1 MKRRIVI
8 WLSVFIF
15 IFVISGAIFWTMYTD
30 KGTRWVMETALR
42 SLPIEVRIEKI
53 SGTLAKALQMKG
65 VVVETE
71 DWQINVENINISYQ
85 PLYIVTGSI
94 AVKKLFIQ
102 DIVFKDKKPDVKEPF
117 DFTWPKIPVF
127 LSWIKVWIQ
136 HLEIDGFAYKDR
148 DINLKILDRVSTN
161 ITWFFGSLA
170 LDNLKVHLPLGKVEG
185 NIMACFDKPRL
196 FTHITMK
203 PDSKIPEMDSFVMTL
218 NLKEG
223 NDLEQM
229 SGPFHVIAMYR
240 QKKNIKAAGMLVM
253 NRNSFKFE
261 DLLISQEDRK
271 GKLLARGEIDFSS
284 GSPLMNADIN
294 FSDLDLARELK
305 FETLLSGT
313 VEVKSDFE
321 NYQCSYTLNN
331 SVSSWKEAKL
341 QGKMNINLDGLELFT
356 VGGKILNG
364 TIKGEAKASW
374 ADEDIVLSVFL
385 QARELDPAKII
396 PEWQGKIN
404 LNSEGKLK
412 WLKSEQ
418 PEGYVKV
425 DVLNSVLR
433 NKALTGNINA
443 KWSHGLLNIVKLAL
457 YGDGFGISASGT
469 VEERLNYLIR
479 VSDLSGL
486 LPGAEGRFAAEGWA
500 RWRKGQAGG
509 VFKAEGSAISAFGTK
524 IGSVNVET
532 LLNDNNADLIK
543 GKIRIRNITY
553 GPVKLNFFDALL
565 QGKVKAHDLLI
576 TAAGAEG
583 KLRLSSNGGYIDGQW
598 QGFIRSLSFQDSS
611 FRPLNLQEP
620 VAIKISPERIILNK
634 LSISGSSK
642 ERFDMDMNISLNP
655 LPGFVKIEWNEI
667 NMARG
672 NFLLPKTAVAGRTS
686 GVVDVR
692 WTGKNIVQIYTLT
705 KVDGVRIGGSVSVDA
720 TRGDAK
726 INWTERGLVASFD
739 VKTGTAGRV
748 EGKFTSNEPVTM
760 GLPETGNFETL
771 WSSLNVD
778 MIKPWLDPDFNLKG
792 LLNGKIKGRML
803 SGNRIEVS
811 GKTNLSQGGVIW
823 NGEEG
828 RIAIRIEKAD
838 MNLTWAEESVKGNLS
853 ILLLQRGQIKAE
865 FQIPVPA
872 RFPVKVNPGGNI
884 KVTASGNIQEKG
896 LLAAMFP
903 GMIGESQGQLSF
915 DCVTGGIWSIPDF
928 QGSIKLADVS
938 AYLYPAGIKVE
949 DITLEGQLKENFV
962 NISSMKLKSGEG
974 TMLGSAKIWVNN
986 WKIDHYEGK
995 IRGNRLQ
1002 TVYLPELRILTSP
1015 DLTFH
1020 GDMNN
1025 FVLRGSV
1032 VIPELLIQ
1040 RIMTEGTI
1048 SASDDV
1054 FIIDL
1059 PEKKKKTKKIGF
1071 DMKVNVVLG
1080 KEVSINMEGINAQL
1094 EGEVLLKAQDIDR
1107 IVASGQIK
1115 IAKGY
1120 YKNHGISLDITR
1132 GGVVFTGGP
1141 VEYANLDIL
1150 AVHKIKDI
1158 RRLNDVQVGVTITGT
1173 PRLPVVKLYS
1183 EPAMAD
1189 TDILSYIVLGK
1200 PLAAGTDSNQAGL
1213 LLKAASALLEKDESS
1228 GLQERLMNLV
1238 GIDTFDV
1245 QSTGN
1250 QISSSQVSSI
1260 QPKGISGQA
1269 PVASG
1274 SGSASNSV
1282 VTVGKYLSPQLY
1294 IAFGRSLFTDDYIA
1308 TARYSFLR
1316 NWEVEGSR
1324 KGTDSGIDLYYKIE
1338 FK

>member
-1 MKRRIVI
+1 MKRRII
-8 WLSVFIF
+8 TWLSVFIA
-15 IFVISGAIFWTMYTD
+15 ICIILGAIFWTLYTD
-30 KGTRWVMETALR
+30 RGTCWVMETILN
-42 SLPIEVRIEKI
+42 SLPIKVRIEKI
-53 SGTLAKALQMKG
+53 SGTLANTLQMEG
-65 VVVETE
+65 ITVETT
-71 DWQINVENINISYQ
+71 DWEINADNMNISYQ
-85 PLYIVTGSI
+85 PLYMITGSI
-94 AVKKLFIQ
+94 AVKKILIQ
-102 DIVFKDKKPDVKEPF
+102 NIVFKDKKPDIKEPF
-117 DFTWPKIPVF
+117 DFTWPKIPAF
-127 LSWIKVWIQ
+127 LSWVKGWIQ
-136 HLEIDGFAYKDR
+136 HLEINGFVYR
-148 DINLKILDRVSTN
+148 DKEMSLKILDRVSAN

-170 LDNLKVHLPLGKVEG
+170 LNNFKVHLPLGDIEG
-185 NIMACFDKPRL
+185 NIGTSFDKPSL
-196 FTHITMK
+196 FAHITMK

-223 NDLEQM
+223 SGLEQM
-229 SGPFHVIAMYR
+229 SGPLHVIAMYR
-240 QKKNIKAAGMLVM
+240 QKKNIKAAGILIM
-253 NRNSFKFE
+253 NRTSLTVE
-261 DLLISQEDRK
+261 DLLISQEERK
-271 GKLLARGEIDFSS
+271 GKMLAKGGIDFSS
-284 GSPLMNADIN
+284 GSPFMNADIN
-294 FSDLDLARELK
+294 FSDLDLARELN
-305 FETLLSGT
+305 FETFLSGT
-313 VEVKSDFE
+313 VKIKSDFE
-321 NYQCSYTLNN
+321 DYQCSYTLNN
-331 SVSSWKEAKL
+331 SGSLWKEAKL
-341 QGKMNINLDGLELFT
+341 QGKINMNLDGLQLLSVE
-356 VGGKILNG
+356 GRILNG
-364 TIKGEAKASW
+364 TVKGEVKASW
-374 ADEDIVLSVFL
+374 GGENVFVSGFL
-385 QARELDPAKII
+385 QARELDPARII
-396 PEWQGKIN
+396 PEWQGRIN
-404 LNSEGKLK
+404 LNSEGSLK
-412 WLKSEQ
+412 WLQSGQ
-418 PEGYVKV
+418 PEGDFKV

-433 NKALTGNINA
+433 NKALNGNINA
-443 KWSHGLLNIVKLAL
+443 RWYHGALNIIKLAL
-457 YGDGFGISASGT
+457 RGNGFDISASGA

-486 LPGAEGRFAAEGWA
+486 LPGSEGRFVAEGWA
-500 RWRKGQAGG
+500 RWFKGEAGG
-509 VFKAEGSAISAFGTK
+509 VFKMEGSAISAFGTK
-524 IGSVNVET
+524 IGSVNIET
-532 LLNDNNADLIK
+532 FLNNNNTESLK
-543 GKIRIRNITY
+543 GKIKIRNIAY
-553 GPVKLNFFDALL
+553 GPVKLNSFDVLL
-565 QGKVKAHDLLI
+565 QGKVKDNDFLM
-576 TAAGAEG
+576 TSEGPEG
-583 KLRLSSNGGYIDGQW
+583 KLRLSSNGGYKDGQW
-598 QGFIRSLSFQDSS
+598 QGYIRSLTFQDLSIGS
-611 FRPLNLQEP
+611 LNLKEP
-620 VAIKISPERIILNK
+620 VAIKISPECIILNK

-642 ERFDMDMNISLNP
+642 EQFDLDVNISFNS
-655 LPGFVKIEWNEI
+655 LPGFIKIGWNEI

-672 NFLLPKTAVAGRTS
+672 NFLLSKTPVEGRTS
-686 GVVDVR
+686 GTVDVR
-692 WTGKNIVQIYTLT
+692 LTGKNIVKMYALAN
-705 KVDGVRIGGSVSVDA
+705 VDGVRIGGPVSVDA
-720 TRGDAK
+720 TAGDAK
-726 INWTERGLVASFD
+726 INWTERGLVSSFN

-748 EGKFTSNEPVTM
+748 EGKFTSSEPVTM
-760 GLPETGNFETL
+760 GLPETGNFEAL

-778 MIKPWLDPDFNLKG
+778 MIKPWLDPAFNLKG

-838 MNLTWAEESVKGNLS
+838 MNLTWAEELLKGNLA
-853 ILLLQRGQIKAE
+853 ILLLQRGQIKAG

-903 GMIGESQGQLSF
+903 GMIGESQGKLSF
-915 DCVTGGIWSIPDF
+915 DCIAGGTWNKPDF

-1015 DLTFH
+1015 DLTFQ

-1025 FVLRGSV
+1025 FILRGSV

-1040 RIMTEGTI
+1040 RIMTEGVI
-1048 SASDDV
+1048 SRSDDV
-1054 FIIDL
+1054 FITDL

-1150 AVHKIKDI
+1150 AVHKIKDM

-1200 PLAAGTDSNQAGL
+1200 PLMAGTDSNQAGL

-1228 GLQERLMNLV
+1228 GLQERLMNIV

-1260 QPKGISGQA
+1260 QPKGIAGQV

-1274 SGSASNSV
+1274 SSSASNSV

-1308 TARYSFLR
+1308 SARYSFLR